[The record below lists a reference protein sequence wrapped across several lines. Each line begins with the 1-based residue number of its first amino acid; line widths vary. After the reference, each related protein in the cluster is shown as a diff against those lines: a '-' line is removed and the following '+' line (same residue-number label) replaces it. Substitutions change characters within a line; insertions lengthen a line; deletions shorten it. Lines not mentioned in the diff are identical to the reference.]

1 MECVEELDEEV
12 EEQLVEDKDE
22 SENLTNFDH
31 VPTNLDLFS
40 LSPHCNLL

>member
-1 MECVEELDEEV
+1 MMECVEELDEEV

-31 VPTNLDLFS
+31 VPTNLD
-40 LSPHCNLL
+40 